1 MVPLS
6 LFYSSIPKLFLL
18 SLLTIW
24 GPTSSRT
31 LSSGD
36 GPPLGW
42 LPQMSDDNP
51 LKFVLKFL
59 NDDILDRE
67 WLVRNLL
74 GGMSAGFG
82 LRGQRSHIESINVV
96 FTLPQ

>member
-1 MVPLS
+1 MIPLS

-24 GPTSSRT
+24 APSSSSK
-31 LSSGD
+31 LSSNAR
-36 GPPLGW
+36 PPLAW
-42 LPQMSDDNP
+42 LACLPDDSP
-51 LKFVLKFL
+51 ITFILTFL
-59 NDDILDRE
+59 DDDILDRE

-82 LRGQRSHIESINVV
+82 LRGQRSLLIHKRDI
-96 FTLPQ
+96 LPLAQ